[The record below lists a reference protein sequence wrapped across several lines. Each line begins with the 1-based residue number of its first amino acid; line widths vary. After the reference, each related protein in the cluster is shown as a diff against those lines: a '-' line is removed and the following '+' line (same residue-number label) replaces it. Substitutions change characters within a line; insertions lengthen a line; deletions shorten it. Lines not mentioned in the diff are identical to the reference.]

1 MPAVLIPILAAFA
14 SSLVA
19 RLLLGAGLIF
29 YVYNWIDDLVQQA
42 QQQMQGLLNNLPSDI
57 IGLISI
63 LKVPQSLGVVMSAIG
78 IVAFIKSTKVF
89 LGRAGGV
96 G

>member
-19 RLLLGAGLIF
+19 RMLLGAGLMF
-29 YVYNWIDDLVQQA
+29 FTYTWVDDLVQQA
-42 QQQMQGLLNNLPSDI
+42 QDQMAGLLGNLPSDI

-63 LKVPQSLGVVMSAIG
+63 LKIPQSLGVVMSAIG
-78 IVAFIKSTKVF
+78 IVAFIKSAKVF